1 MQARTALRILA
12 ERSQQAGLQGRG
24 GLEARVGLDLEISG
38 RAFKVENSRGKCV
51 EVRRDLASPG
61 SEEMPQGL
69 IFCLQLG
76 VEPGAQAPGS

>member
-1 MQARTALRILA
+1 M
-12 ERSQQAGLQGRG
+12 
-24 GLEARVGLDLEISG
+24 DLERSG